1 MNLLTVIQ
9 LLNEVLKIMKY
20 ECCQADQAKLTMDLR
35 FLEKEAKLQ
44 RERLLDLQHMRHK
57 LEEDLTTITHS
68 IVEKQGKWHKKWKEF
83 LGLSPFNLIKGWT
96 PAVDLLPPMSPL
108 SFDPASEEVYARSI
122 LLQYPAS
129 LPDTPKQHNQEN
141 DCRRASD
148 ILGTV
153 HDLTNSPA
161 SSLFQPVSSSDGN
174 SLTIFEKDM
183 KIGTSREKS
192 ETISKKTPEC
202 EGEDFPP
209 SYMAKNTESSTLGG
223 PLPVKK
229 IDPFQKEQDHLAE
242 EVVRTVLSDSPQPST
257 GREVKLE
264 ELIDSLVS
272 NPFLTRKQIPRT
284 PENLISDIRS
294 SWRKAVKIEDNRSTE
309 SIQMD
314 TEHREDFKDI
324 DFGILHETLPE
335 DVGHL
340 SLNSSNS
347 TEANFKLDPNSP
359 MHSSIFPEDVVG
371 ERQTTPKSDSHVQ
384 AIYSRYETLKK
395 SFMKKKEETYLF
407 NSEIPERYKLELSP
421 APQTMQTDGM
431 LNLLDTQ
438 DLHTDYTK
446 PSLRMSLG
454 ERKQSLS
461 PLIKFSPV
469 EQRLRPGSLEE
480 LPPYLKEAEILNKSL
495 DAKESPSEL
504 KK

>member
-1 MNLLTVIQ
+1 M
-9 LLNEVLKIMKY
+9 EH
-20 ECCQADQAKLTMDLR
+20 
-35 FLEKEAKLQ
+35 LEKKT
-44 RERLLDLQHMRHK
+44 K
-57 LEEDLTTITHS
+57 
-68 IVEKQGKWHKKWKEF
+68 
-83 LGLSPFNLIKGWT
+83 
-96 PAVDLLPPMSPL
+96 
-108 SFDPASEEVYARSI
+108 
-122 LLQYPAS
+122 
-129 LPDTPKQHNQEN
+129 
-141 DCRRASD
+141 
-148 ILGTV
+148 TV
-153 HDLTNSPA
+153 
-161 SSLFQPVSSSDGN
+161 
-174 SLTIFEKDM
+174 
-183 KIGTSREKS
+183 
-192 ETISKKTPEC
+192 SKKTPEC
-202 EGEDFPP
+202 EGEDFAP
-209 SYMAKNTESSTLGG
+209 SYIAKNTDSNALEG
-223 PLPVKK
+223 PLPIKK

-257 GREVKLE
+257 GKEVKLE

-309 SIQMD
+309 SFQMD
-314 TEHREDFKDI
+314 TEHTEGFKGI

-347 TEANFKLDPNSP
+347 TEVNFKLDSNSP
-359 MHSSIFPEDVVG
+359 MDISIFPDVVG

-384 AIYSRYETLKK
+384 AIYSRYEALKK
-395 SFMKKKEETYLF
+395 SIKKKEETYLF
-407 NSEIPERYKLELSP
+407 NSEIPERYKLELSSG
-421 APQTMQTDGM
+421 PQTMQTEDM

-438 DLHTDYTK
+438 DLLTDYTK
-446 PSLRMSLG
+446 PSLQMSLG

-469 EQRLRPGSLEE
+469 DQRLRTTRPCSFEE

-495 DAKESPSEL
+495 DAKESPPDL